1 VTVLALLTALPAWA
15 LAVAVAWLAVL
26 PSSRRGWF
34 VVAAVF
40 VAAGLAAAV
49 VIWLAVVH
57 DLTVAQMAASL
68 GGGR

>member
-1 VTVLALLTALPAWA
+1 MTVLALLTALPAWA

-26 PSSRRGWF
+26 PSNRRGWF

-40 VAAGLAAAV
+40 VAAGLAATV
-49 VIWLAVVH
+49 VIWLAVMY
-57 DLTVAQMAASL
+57 DLTVAQMASL

>member
-1 VTVLALLTALPAWA
+1 MTVLAILVAIPAWA
-15 LAVAVAWLAVL
+15 LTVAVAWLAVL

-40 VAAGLAAAV
+40 VAAGLAATV
-49 VIWLAVVH
+49 VIWLAVMY
-57 DLTVAQMAASL
+57 DATAAQMARL

>member
-1 VTVLALLTALPAWA
+1 VTILAILVAIPAWA
-15 LAVAVAWLAVL
+15 LTVAVAWLAVL
-26 PSSRRGWF
+26 PSSRRGWA

-49 VIWLAVVH
+49 VIWLAVMY